1 MKKAVN
7 RIIELLNA
15 KEQCISFA
23 ESITGGMLSSCFVD
37 VPGAS
42 KVYLGSAV
50 CYSDYAKESVLNIPH
65 SIIEKHS
72 AVSYE
77 CAYYMAKSALKLY
90 NSDYAVA
97 TTGYAGP
104 TGNPV
109 GECFVAIATKKR
121 VCVHRL
127 KLKAGRNNIRRACTA
142 IALIYLYKFLKGSK
156 QYV

>member
-7 RIIELLNA
+7 SIIELLNI
-15 KEQCISFA
+15 KGQSISFA

-42 KVYLGSAV
+42 KVYFGSAV

-65 SIIEKHS
+65 GIIEKHS
-72 AVSYE
+72 AVSHK

-104 TGNPV
+104 TGDTV
-109 GECFVAIATKKR
+109 GECFIAIASKNK
-121 VCVHRL
+121 VKVHRL
-127 KLKAGRNNIRRACTA
+127 ILKAERNNIRRACA
-142 IALIYLYKFLKGSK
+142 SIALIYLYKFLKGSK
-156 QYV
+156 

>member
-72 AVSYE
+72 AVSYK
-77 CAYYMAKSALKLY
+77 CAYYMAKSTLKLY

>member
-1 MKKAVN
+1 
-7 RIIELLNA
+7 
-15 KEQCISFA
+15 
-23 ESITGGMLSSCFVD
+23 MLSSCFVD

-72 AVSYE
+72 AVSYK
-77 CAYYMAKSALKLY
+77 CAYYMAKSTLKLY

>member
-1 MKKAVN
+1 LKKAVN

-15 KEQCISFA
+15 KQQCISFA

-72 AVSYE
+72 AVSYK
-77 CAYYMAKSALKLY
+77 CAYYMAKSTLKLY